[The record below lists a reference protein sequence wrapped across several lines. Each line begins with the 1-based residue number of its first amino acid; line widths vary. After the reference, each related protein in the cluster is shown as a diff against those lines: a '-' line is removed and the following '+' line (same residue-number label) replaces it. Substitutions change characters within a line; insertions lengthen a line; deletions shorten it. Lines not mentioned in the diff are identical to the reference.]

1 MDLRPVVL
9 EGTHIRLE
17 PLERTHLPA
26 LCDVGLDPAIWKW
39 TLSVV
44 RTPEDMRAYIEE
56 ALAMRDGGNAL
67 PFVIAE
73 RGNGRVIGS
82 TRFANADHAHRRVE
96 VGWSWLAP
104 AWQRTACNTEAKL
117 LLLEHAF
124 GPLGCHRVEFK
135 TDALNEPSRAA
146 LRRIGAREEGTLRGH
161 MQVQGGRVRDS
172 VYFSILEPEWSQV
185 RDALRQRLGI
195 A

>member
-9 EGTHIRLE
+9 EGTHVRLE
-17 PLERTHLPA
+17 PLERGHLPA
-26 LCDVGLDPAIWKW
+26 LCAIGLDPAIWRW
-39 TLSVV
+39 TLAVV
-44 RTPEDMRAYIEE
+44 RAPDDMGAYLDE
-56 ALAMRDGGNAL
+56 ALAMRDSGTAL
-67 PFVIAE
+67 PFAIVE
-73 RGNGRVIGS
+73 RESERLVGS

-104 AWQRTACNTEAKL
+104 NWQRTACNTEAKL
-117 LLLEHAF
+117 LLLSHAF
-124 GPLGCHRVEFK
+124 ERLDCHRVEFK
-135 TDALNEPSRAA
+135 TDALNAPSRAA

-172 VYFSILEPEWSQV
+172 VYFSILAPEWPEI
-185 RDALRQRLGI
+185 RDGLLRRLGR